1 MDKNTCDYIKI
12 CGNLEEELRD
22 SWVYYEEQLT

>member
-12 CGNLEEELRD
+12 CGNLEEALRD
-22 SWVYYEEQLT
+22 SWVYHDEQLT